1 MEHLVDYQATYT
13 KHHSYGEEQDDPH
26 SNSYSWSHTTVQKGY
41 QCTQHWE
48 AETQTC
54 LITGLLSLPLY
65 EPELLLL
72 AEEAL

>member
-1 MEHLVDYQATYT
+1 MENLADCYVAYIR
-13 KHHSYGEEQDDPH
+13 HHNYGEDQDDLH
-26 SNSYSWSHTTVQKGY
+26 GNSYSWSHATVQREC
-41 QCTQHWE
+41 QCTQHQE

-54 LITGLLSLPLY
+54 LITGLLSLPLN